1 MKNSEENI
9 KGGSNVDVEY
19 NCSDRVFNPYQLNEF
34 KYMDNIDSCDP
45 DTHFYLNY
53 AHNKSRPCNYYSEN
67 EFSSLSGN
75 FTSKSEIFSTF
86 HLNIRSLPKNND
98 QLIHFL
104 SVLNHTF
111 SVIAL
116 SETWVKDDIID
127 FYNMSQYNSVHS
139 CRKEKVGGG
148 VVIFVHN
155 DFQFILRKDLTLNS
169 DESNVESVFLEIF
182 SCSQFGG

>member
-1 MKNSEENI
+1 MKYSHLLYFLQ
-9 KGGSNVDVEY
+9 SYVDVEY

-67 EFSSLSGN
+67 EFSSLFGN
-75 FTSKSEIFSTF
+75 FTSGSEFFSTF
-86 HLNIRSLPKNND
+86 HLNIPSLPKNND
-98 QLIHFL
+98 QLTHFM

-155 DFQFILRKDLTLNS
+155 DF
-169 DESNVESVFLEIF
+169 
-182 SCSQFGG
+182 